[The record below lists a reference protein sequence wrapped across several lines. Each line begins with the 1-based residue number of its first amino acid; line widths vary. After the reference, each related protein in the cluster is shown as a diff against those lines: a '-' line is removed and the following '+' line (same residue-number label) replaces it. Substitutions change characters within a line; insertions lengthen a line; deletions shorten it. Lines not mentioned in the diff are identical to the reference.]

1 MKYISERITNIGDLE
16 QIIEKCST
24 ISKILE
30 TELPNN
36 KKIKTKAEWWTYRKC
51 PPLFLLWC
59 RGKCMHLCD
68 AFDDR

>member
-36 KKIKTKAEWWTYRKC
+36 KKIKTISTLLQAASDFEFHIESRKINYC
-51 PPLFLLWC
+51 E
-59 RGKCMHLCD
+59 
-68 AFDDR
+68 